1 MRKFFKS
8 LLDKFNNSSLAILMT
23 LLFLG
28 ILLILYKSTRQL
40 VDETYTEARQAGYDS
55 GYSDG
60 YDSGYSDGYDIGC
73 DSGYD
78 RGYDDGFTDG
88 YGDAYDEFYDGSSE
102 E

>member
-1 MRKFFKS
+1 MCGLRKFFKS

-28 ILLILYKSTRQL
+28 ILLILYRSTRQL

-60 YDSGYSDGYDIGC
+60 YS
-73 DSGYD
+73 SGYD
-78 RGYDDGFTDG
+78 CGYDNGYTDG
-88 YGDAYDEFYDGSSE
+88 YIEAYDEFDGGESHE
-102 E
+102 